1 MAGGGRGSREGLCFL
16 LIDLFKMEEIMSF
29 FFTDGNHPIDKKKLV
44 QDREERDLGRKSL
57 TRSGGLGQGKMGELA
72 LSRNASNSFTVA
84 DEKVEDTE
92 SQARGRVDLTVE
104 AGRNSLL
111 RVSVFSVQWG
121 ERSSGWGGGAGV

>member
-1 MAGGGRGSREGLCFL
+1 M
-16 LIDLFKMEEIMSF
+16 
-29 FFTDGNHPIDKKKLV
+29 